1 MKKSKLFVVLCLC
14 VAALTL
20 FTGCPDM
27 KETWGELTNIAD
39 FDGSWVGSMGED
51 TGYAKDFD
59 SALTETQESDS
70 VYKIVMKHLIAF
82 TYSKADGTFIK
93 GEGSGSIISKVDGSA
108 FTNEEKAYFQSFS
121 ETPGYKI
128 DIKDKTVA
136 GTYIVTS
143 AAPKNDV
150 TTMEKLQEAWD
161 LPPKA
166 KLSINSSKTSIRVS
180 FPEYPNNPESEITT
194 VTFAKQK

>member
-1 MKKSKLFVVLCLC
+1 MVLCLC

-39 FDGSWVGSMGED
+39 FDGSWVGSMGEY

-70 VYKIVMKHLIAF
+70 VYKTVFKGLTVF
-82 TYSKADGTFIK
+82 TYSKADGTFIE
-93 GEGSGSIISKVDGSA
+93 GEGSDSIISKLDGSA
-108 FTNEEKAYFQSFS
+108 FTDEEKAYIQSLS

-136 GTYIVTS
+136 VTYIRTS
-143 AAPKNDV
+143 APKNDV
-150 TTMEKLQEAWD
+150 TTMEKLQEALD

-180 FPEYPNNPESEITT
+180 FPEDPDNPESEITT
-194 VTFAKQK
+194 VTLAKQK